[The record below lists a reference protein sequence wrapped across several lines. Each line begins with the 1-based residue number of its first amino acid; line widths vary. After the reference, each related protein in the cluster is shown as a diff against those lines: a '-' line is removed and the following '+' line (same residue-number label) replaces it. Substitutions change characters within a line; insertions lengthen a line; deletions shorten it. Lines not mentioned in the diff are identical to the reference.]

1 MSASKTPVKQDYVVL
16 DRAHPA
22 VQQAPQRAFAEEV
35 LVGLSESPKRL
46 PSKYFYDDAGSRLF
60 QRITELEEYYPTACE
75 FEIFRK
81 HAPDLLDRFTR
92 SPVNLIDLGA
102 GDGRKTTVLIEHLIA
117 AGADVRYVPIDISE
131 EAMRIVVETM
141 GKKYPTLEIAGL
153 VADYFDGLNWLSGQT
168 DRRNLVLFLG
178 SNIGN
183 FDKPRARAFLR
194 RLWNALNPADR
205 VLIGFDLKKDIEA
218 LLRAYN
224 DREGVTEAFNKNL
237 LTRINRELGGTFNPA
252 KFRFFSTYNVFSGAM
267 ESYLVSLETQRVYI
281 EALRHDFAFNA
292 WEPIH
297 TEYSYKYLDED
308 IDGLAAFTRFTVE
321 ARWYDEKRWFCD
333 ALWRVEKG

>member
-1 MSASKTPVKQDYVVL
+1 MTSPTQDYIVL
-16 DRAHPA
+16 DRGHPSL
-22 VQQAPQRAFAEEV
+22 QHGPQRIFAEEV
-35 LVGLSESPKRL
+35 LIGLSENPKRL
-46 PSKYFYDDAGSRLF
+46 PSKYFYDDTGSRLF
-60 QRITELEEYYPTACE
+60 QQITELDEYYPTACE
-75 FEIFRK
+75 FEIFRA
-81 HAPDLLDRFTR
+81 HAGDLLDRFTR

-102 GDGRKTTVLIEHLIA
+102 GDGRKTAVLLEHLIN

-131 EAMRIVVETM
+131 EAMRIVVDKM
-141 GKKYPTLEIAGL
+141 GQRFPSLPIAGL
-153 VADYFDGLNWLSGQT
+153 VADYFDGLTWLSSQT

-183 FDKPRARAFLR
+183 FARPLARAFLR

-218 LLRAYN
+218 LLAAYN
-224 DREGVTEAFNKNL
+224 DREGVTAAFNLNL
-237 LTRINRELGGTFNPA
+237 LERINRELGGTFNPA

-267 ESYLVSLETQRVYI
+267 ESYLVSLEDQRVYI
-281 EALRHDFAFNA
+281 EALRQDFHFKA

-297 TEYSYKYLDED
+297 TEYSYKYLDDDVEQ
-308 IDGLAAFTRFTVE
+308 LAAFTRFSVE
-321 ARWYDEKRWFCD
+321 ARWYDAKRWFCD